1 MGHLELRG
9 LDYSMVVLVPIS
21 ICPYPDP
28 SAGQVLGH
36 VTVLAARILSQ
47 ITNKCQVSLLAL
59 FTLTLRNICNFWFCQ
74 GTVPLPSW
82 HLGPD
87 GQAVRYG
94 DLACRCSEATWRV
107 GAIR

>member
-1 MGHLELRG
+1 
-9 LDYSMVVLVPIS
+9 MVVLVPIS
-21 ICPYPDP
+21 ICPYPVP
-28 SAGQVLGH
+28 SAGQVLLLARYGL
-36 VTVLAARILSQ
+36 LAARILSQ
-47 ITNKCQVSLLAL
+47 NKCQVSLLAL

-107 GAIR
+107 GATR

>member
-47 ITNKCQVSLLAL
+47 ISVKCLSS
-59 FTLTLRNICNFWFCQ
+59 LTLRNICNFWFCQ

>member
-1 MGHLELRG
+1 
-9 LDYSMVVLVPIS
+9 MVVLVPIS
-21 ICPYPDP
+21 ICPYPVLAP
-28 SAGQVLGH
+28 GAGTLRGS
-36 VTVLAARILSQ
+36 LAARILSQ
-47 ITNKCQVSLLAL
+47 ISVKCLSS
-59 FTLTLRNICNFWFCQ
+59 LTLRNICNFWFCQ